1 MLNQGTCAYVPP
13 CSEKWT
19 LNHKMSP
26 LYLLASPTHDC
37 KHGALTE
44 MPQILTAVQHA
55 SAGLCELLPILL
67 TTKAALPKSGRTGH
81 CKPSWYSWAT
91 LPHCCQPLVPSSW
104 IMLSPLLTPSALP
117 LFWIAG
123 KFFPLLATSNIR
135 AVSSIARATR
145 HWLIISLHFRTVFF
159 LQCSCKAVGVKD
171 SQGQGNGGI
180 LIPIAQ
186 FSP

>member
-1 MLNQGTCAYVPP
+1 MLNQGTCAYVPL

-19 LNHKMSP
+19 LNKKMSP
-26 LYLLASPTHDC
+26 LYPLVSPTHDC

-44 MPQILTAVQHA
+44 MPQILTAVQHS

-67 TTKAALPKSGRTGH
+67 TTKAALSKSGRTGH

-104 IMLSPLLTPSALP
+104 IMLSPLLTPSALS

-123 KFFPLLATSNIR
+123 KFFSLLVTSNIR
-135 AVSSIARATR
+135 AVSSTARAIR
-145 HWLIISLHFRTVFF
+145 HLWIISLHFRTVFF
-159 LQCSCKAVGVKD
+159 LQCSCKAVGIKD
-171 SQGQGNGGI
+171 SQRQGNGKI
-180 LIPIAQ
+180 LIPTAQ

>member
-37 KHGALTE
+37 KYGALTE

-180 LIPIAQ
+180 LIPTAQ

>member
-1 MLNQGTCAYVPP
+1 MLMPL

-19 LNHKMSP
+19 LTHKMSP
-26 LYLLASPTHDC
+26 LYPLVSPTHDG

-44 MPQILTAVQHA
+44 MPQILTAVQHS

-67 TTKAALPKSGRTGH
+67 TTKAALSKSGRTGH

-104 IMLSPLLTPSALP
+104 IMPSPWLTPSALS

-123 KFFPLLATSNIR
+123 KFFLLLGTSNIE
-135 AVSSIARATR
+135 VSSTARATR
-145 HWLIISLHFRTVFF
+145 HWLNLSSFQNCVFLTMF
-159 LQCSCKAVGVKD
+159 LQGSWSKR
-171 SQGQGNGGI
+171 
-180 LIPIAQ
+180 
-186 FSP
+186 

>member
-1 MLNQGTCAYVPP
+1 MLNQGTCAYGPP

-180 LIPIAQ
+180 LIPTAQ

>member
-26 LYLLASPTHDC
+26 LYLLVSPTHDC
-37 KHGALTE
+37 KHGVLTE
-44 MPQILTAVQHA
+44 MPQILTAVQHS
-55 SAGLCELLPILL
+55 SAGLCELLPIL
-67 TTKAALPKSGRTGH
+67 TTKAALPKSSRTGH

-91 LPHCCQPLVPSSW
+91 LPQGCQPLVPSSW
-104 IMLSPLLTPSALP
+104 IMLSPLLTPSALS

-135 AVSSIARATR
+135 AVSSTARATR

-171 SQGQGNGGI
+171 SQDQGNGGI
-180 LIPIAQ
+180 LIPTAQ

>member
-180 LIPIAQ
+180 LIPVAQ